1 MKIHVYSI
9 FDSKSGI
16 FSRPWFAITEAVARR
31 QFAELANDAA
41 SEVCRHS
48 ADFSLFYLG
57 LFDDSDGAFTNNTVP
72 ENLGLSAQYKKE
84 VVNENAS

>member
-9 FDSKSGI
+9 FDSKAGI
-16 FSRPWFAITEAVARR
+16 FSRPWYSITEAVARR
-31 QFAELANDAA
+31 QFSELANDP
-41 SEVCRHS
+41 STEIGRHS

-72 ENLGLSAQYKKE
+72 ENLGLAAQFKKE
-84 VVNENAS
+84 VSNENAS